1 MTGCSYCSSTSHHIG
16 NCKVD
21 NELVAI
27 MDLSTCPKFFDM
39 SIRILKKIASCI
51 GVKTSMSKIQLACR
65 LSQEYRKKHESH
77 PPKECINPSTAT
89 AIETEPVFE
98 DDNCPICFDDFV
110 AKGVSRNT
118 TITKCGHKFCTT
130 CIIIHTRKNNTCPC
144 CRTIL
149 IERQP
154 LADIGIASP
163 IPEIYNEWSNEL
175 ENLRQDTDAMPDTLI
190 SLIDVLANDL
200 SINYNSITNNDNMTN
215 NDNIMTTINNDNM
228 TNNDNIM
235 TTINNEYS
243 QGVLE
248 YHRHVPVT
256 PDAHTSN
263 PRSPPN
269 APPRIHRRRRDESNM
284 SLDIDVYMETFRD
297 SVTIR
302 ER

>member
-89 AIETEPVFE
+89 EPVFE

-118 TITKCGHKFCTT
+118 TITKCGHKFCTS

-154 LADIGIASP
+154 LADIGIAST

-190 SLIDVLANDL
+190 SLIDVLENDL
-200 SINYNSITNNDNMTN
+200 SINYNSMTN
-215 NDNIMTTINNDNM
+215 NDNIM

-248 YHRHVPVT
+248 YHTHVPVT

-284 SLDIDVYMETFRD
+284 SLDIDLYMETFRD

>member
-39 SIRILKKIASCI
+39 SIRVLKKI
-51 GVKTSMSKIQLACR
+51 
-65 LSQEYRKKHESH
+65 
-77 PPKECINPSTAT
+77 
-89 AIETEPVFE
+89 E

-118 TITKCGHKFCTT
+118 TITKCGHKFCTS

-154 LADIGIASP
+154 LADIGIGSP

-175 ENLRQDTDAMPDTLI
+175 ENLRLESETMPETLI
-190 SLIDVLANDL
+190 SLIDVLANDI
-200 SINYNSITNNDNMTN
+200 SNNNNSMTN
-215 NDNIMTTINNDNM
+215 NDNIMTNIVNEY
-228 TNNDNIM
+228 NIM
-235 TTINNEYS
+235 TNTNNEYS

-248 YHRHVPVT
+248 YNRHVPVT

-284 SLDIDVYMETFRD
+284 SLDIDTYMETFRD
-297 SVTIR
+297 SVTIG

>member
-1 MTGCSYCSSTSHHIG
+1 
-16 NCKVD
+16 
-21 NELVAI
+21 
-27 MDLSTCPKFFDM
+27 
-39 SIRILKKIASCI
+39 
-51 GVKTSMSKIQLACR
+51 MSKIQLACR
-65 LSQEYRKKHESH
+65 LSQEYRKKHESR

-98 DDNCPICFDDFV
+98 GDNCPICFDDFV

-175 ENLRQDTDAMPDTLI
+175 ENLRLEAETMPDTLI
-190 SLIDVLANDL
+190 SLIDVLANDI
-200 SINYNSITNNDNMTN
+200 SNNNNSMTNNDNMTTIVN
-215 NDNIMTTINNDNM
+215 NDNIMTTIV
-228 TNNDNIM
+228 NNDNIM
-235 TTINNEYS
+235 SNIVNEYNIMTNINNEYS
-243 QGVLE
+243 QSILE
-248 YHRHVPVT
+248 NHTHVPVT
-256 PDAHTSN
+256 PDSYRSN

-284 SLDIDVYMETFRD
+284 SLDIDMYMETFRD

>member
-1 MTGCSYCSSTSHHIG
+1 
-16 NCKVD
+16 
-21 NELVAI
+21 
-27 MDLSTCPKFFDM
+27 
-39 SIRILKKIASCI
+39 
-51 GVKTSMSKIQLACR
+51 MSKIQLACR

-89 AIETEPVFE
+89 AIETDPVFE

-118 TITKCGHKFCTT
+118 TITKCGHKFCTS

-154 LADIGIASP
+154 LADIGIGSP

-175 ENLRQDTDAMPDTLI
+175 ENLRLESETMPETLI
-190 SLIDVLANDL
+190 SLIDVLANDI
-200 SINYNSITNNDNMTN
+200 SNNNNSMTN
-215 NDNIMTTINNDNM
+215 NDNIMTNIVNEY
-228 TNNDNIM
+228 NIM
-235 TTINNEYS
+235 TNTNNEYS

-248 YHRHVPVT
+248 YNRHVPVT

-284 SLDIDVYMETFRD
+284 SLDIDTYMETFRD
-297 SVTIR
+297 SVTIG

>member
-1 MTGCSYCSSTSHHIG
+1 
-16 NCKVD
+16 
-21 NELVAI
+21 
-27 MDLSTCPKFFDM
+27 
-39 SIRILKKIASCI
+39 
-51 GVKTSMSKIQLACR
+51 MSKIQLACR

-89 AIETEPVFE
+89 ATATATATEPVFE

-118 TITKCGHKFCTT
+118 TITKCGHKFCTS

-163 IPEIYNEWSNEL
+163 IPEIYNEWANEL
-175 ENLRQDTDAMPDTLI
+175 ENLRQDTGTMHGDLV
-190 SLIDVLANDL
+190 SLIEVLE
-200 SINYNSITNNDNMTN
+200 
-215 NDNIMTTINNDNM
+215 NDNIHNNVYIYNNDD
-228 TNNDNIM
+228 NNTMNVENQHVPEFNIVE
-235 TTINNEYS
+235 NNEHTTMS
-243 QGVLE
+243 ALTLSAPGT
-248 YHRHVPVT
+248 HIHTHVPVT
-256 PDAHTSN
+256 PDSYRSN

-284 SLDIDVYMETFRD
+284 SLDIDRYMETFRD
-297 SVTIR
+297 SVTTH